1 MKNISKNII
10 GICIFTLLMCMKN
23 PIYAEPQ
30 DEFRLVRNDGKV
42 IYFSNEKTKVWE
54 GEFEGEKSWIT
65 YQIVKHGSTYEL
77 RFRTNI
83 TNNNSIFENSLSFPR
98 MLTGWIS
105 SIGYRLE
112 KDKQTHYFLKD
123 GRMVLYH
130 NAVAIEPAEM
140 DNQVNIMKSSIL
152 SADDRRNRWEL
163 GDRYQVWTNYQSNRL
178 SSRILNGNK
187 NFKKESHVNMLHIG
201 IDRVNPDTLTGI
213 YLIRGTEKAKYFR
226 NIIFDAYNKYNISAQ
241 GHYVS
246 DGDYKVSGW
255 GVHHTRYLKNGVY
268 ADIAFQRL
276 ESKGDMKTVDNGM
289 FANEKASRSI
299 NGTGIS
305 FEVGKEIPWKNDWHI
320 EPQLQYTMFKMHG
333 DSYKDSL
340 DDVYPDLNPLPKL
353 DFTLHELRAGVKA
366 TRKNVYV
373 KANVYLNN
381 YDGLYAKK
389 VMERYSSVKKKRK
402 RGIDVVGEIELGLE
416 KEIKKDVTINSAIT
430 YRTGKNENNMKVK
443 LGVSAKF

>member
-1 MKNISKNII
+1 
-10 GICIFTLLMCMKN
+10 MCMKN
-23 PIYAEPQ
+23 PVYAEPQ

-42 IYFSNEKTKVWE
+42 IYFSNEETKVWE
-54 GEFEGEKSWIT
+54 GEFEGKPSWIT

-83 TNNNSIFENSLSFPR
+83 TYDNSIYERKVSIPR
-98 MLTGWIS
+98 RLKTWNGFS
-105 SIGYRLE
+105 GYQIE
-112 KDKQTHYFLKD
+112 KDGQTQRFLKD
-123 GRMVLYH
+123 SSMVLYH
-130 NAVAIEPAEM
+130 NAIAIEPAEM

-152 SADDRRNRWEL
+152 SADDRSNRWEL
-163 GDRYQVWTNYQSNRL
+163 DNRYQVWTDYQSNRL
-178 SSRILNGNK
+178 SSYILIGNK
-187 NFKKESHVNMLHIG
+187 NFRKESHVKMLHIG
-201 IDRVNPDTLTGI
+201 IDRVKSDTLTGI
-213 YLIRGTEKAKYFR
+213 YLIKGTEKAKYFR
-226 NIIFDAYNKYNISAQ
+226 RTVFNAYNKFNSSAK

-276 ESKGDMKTVDNGM
+276 ESKGNMETVDNGM

-366 TRKNVYV
+366 THKNVYA

-381 YDGLYAKK
+381 YDQSYARK
-389 VMERYSSVKKKRK
+389 VIERYSLVKKKK
-402 RGIDVVGEIELGLE
+402 ERGIEVVGEIELGLE
-416 KEIKKDVTINSAIT
+416 KEIKKDVTINSAVT

>member
-23 PIYAEPQ
+23 SIYAEPQ
-30 DEFRLVRNDGKV
+30 DEFRFVGNDGKV
-42 IYFSNEKTKVWE
+42 IYFSNKETKVWE
-54 GEFEGEKSWIT
+54 GEFEGKPIWIT
-65 YQIVKHGSTYEL
+65 FQTVNHGPTYEICS
-77 RFRTNI
+77 RRYT
-83 TNNNSIFENSLSFPR
+83 TNNNLIFEGKTSFTR
-98 MLTGWIS
+98 NLTGCT
-105 SIGYRLE
+105 SIWYRSE
-112 KDKQTHYFLKD
+112 KDKQIHYFLTK
-123 GRMVLYH
+123 GRMILYH
-130 NAVAIEPAEM
+130 NARDIEPAEM

-163 GDRYQVWTNYQSNRL
+163 DNRYQVWTNYQSNRL
-178 SSRILNGNK
+178 SSCILKGYK
-187 NFKKESHVNMLHIG
+187 KFKKESHVNMLHIG

-226 NIIFDAYNKYNISAQ
+226 DIIFDAYNKFNISAQ

-246 DGDYKVSGW
+246 DGDYNVSGW

-353 DFTLHELRAGVKA
+353 DFTLHELRAGIKA

-381 YDGLYAKK
+381 YDNSYAKK
-389 VMERYSSVKKKRK
+389 VMERYHSVKMKKE
-402 RGIDVVGEIELGLE
+402 RGIDVVGELELGLE

>member
-1 MKNISKNII
+1 
-10 GICIFTLLMCMKN
+10 
-23 PIYAEPQ
+23 
-30 DEFRLVRNDGKV
+30 
-42 IYFSNEKTKVWE
+42 
-54 GEFEGEKSWIT
+54 
-65 YQIVKHGSTYEL
+65 
-77 RFRTNI
+77 
-83 TNNNSIFENSLSFPR
+83 
-98 MLTGWIS
+98 
-105 SIGYRLE
+105 
-112 KDKQTHYFLKD
+112 
-123 GRMVLYH
+123 MVLYH
-130 NAVAIEPAEM
+130 NARDIEPAEM

-178 SSRILNGNK
+178 SSCMLKSNED
-187 NFKKESHVNMLHIG
+187 FKKESHVNMLHIG

-213 YLIRGTEKAKYFR
+213 YLIRGTEKSKYFR
-226 NIIFDAYNKYNISAQ
+226 NIIFDAHNKYNISAQ

-246 DGDYKVSGW
+246 DGDYNVSGW

-289 FANEKASRSI
+289 FANEKASHSI

-381 YDGLYAKK
+381 YDRLYAKK
-389 VMERYSSVKKKRK
+389 VMERYHSVKMKKE

-416 KEIKKDVTINSAIT
+416 KEIKKDVTINSAVT

>member
-1 MKNISKNII
+1 MKKISKNII

-30 DEFRLVRNDGKV
+30 DKFRLVRNDGKV

-54 GEFEGEKSWIT
+54 GEFEGKQSCIT

-77 RFRTNI
+77 RVRSNI
-83 TNNNSIFENSLSFPR
+83 KNNNSIFEKNISFPR
-98 MLTGWIS
+98 RLVGWTGSPWYS
-105 SIGYRLE
+105 LE

-123 GRMVLYH
+123 GSMVLYH
-130 NAVAIEPAEM
+130 NAMAIESAEV

-163 GDRYQVWTNYQSNRL
+163 DNRYQVWTDYQSNRL
-178 SSRILNGNK
+178 SSHVLTVNK
-187 NFKKESHVNMLHIG
+187 KFRKESHVKMLHVG
-201 IDRVNPDTLTGI
+201 IDRVKSDTLTGI
-213 YLIRGTEKAKYFR
+213 YLIKGTENAKYFR
-226 NIIFDAYNKYNISAQ
+226 RTVFDAYNKFNSSEK

-276 ESKGDMKTVDNGM
+276 ESKGNMETVDNGM
-289 FANEKASRSI
+289 FADEKASRSI

-320 EPQLQYTMFKMHG
+320 EPQLQYTMFKIHG

-389 VMERYSSVKKKRK
+389 VMERYSSVKNKRK

-416 KEIKKDVTINSAIT
+416 KEIKKDVTINSAVT